1 VPVSNTIAEFAIWI
15 GKNSDR
21 LKGMPFNKFQEL
33 VKAEFD
39 GMVALSTLYKYAKL
53 VGVKPRGKKANGSS
67 IAPGDMETI
76 LTRLDSLERSMA
88 QALDLLE
95 RLSGL
100 WLSPMQ
106 QNEPWPVT
114 CADKPIFNMPKI
126 VKDRNDVFVERLAE
140 RGMTLSD
147 ERAPYCESQA
157 ELAK

>member
-67 IAPGDMETI
+67 IAPDDMKTI
-76 LTRLDSLERSMA
+76 LARLDSLEKSIA
-88 QALDLLE
+88 QALELLQKMPQVKQVVQQTVDDFWNRPLPNPFLPKVSWQNNVYNSVNPFEPQADL
-95 RLSGL
+95 S
-100 WLSPMQ
+100 
-106 QNEPWPVT
+106 
-114 CADKPIFNMPKI
+114 K
-126 VKDRNDVFVERLAE
+126 
-140 RGMTLSD
+140 
-147 ERAPYCESQA
+147 
-157 ELAK
+157 